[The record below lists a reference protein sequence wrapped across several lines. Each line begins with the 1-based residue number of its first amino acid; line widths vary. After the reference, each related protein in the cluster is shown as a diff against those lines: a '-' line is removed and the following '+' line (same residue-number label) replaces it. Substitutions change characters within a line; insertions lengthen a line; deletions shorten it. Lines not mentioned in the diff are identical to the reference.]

1 MKDFEMEALT
11 WIIGQNQRKHR
22 HPYGKETGSQRR
34 TCVKT
39 EAKLREKEK
48 EREDKREGGKFED
61 SMLLGKWR
69 RRP

>member
-1 MKDFEMEALT
+1 MGRININTGVLM
-11 WIIGQNQRKHR
+11 GRR
-22 HPYGKETGSQRR
+22 RGSQRR
-34 TCVKT
+34 RCVKT

-69 RRP
+69 RGP

>member
-1 MKDFEMEALT
+1 M
-11 WIIGQNQRKHR
+11 GRR
-22 HPYGKETGSQRR
+22 RGSQRR
-34 TCVKT
+34 RCVKT

-69 RRP
+69 RGP